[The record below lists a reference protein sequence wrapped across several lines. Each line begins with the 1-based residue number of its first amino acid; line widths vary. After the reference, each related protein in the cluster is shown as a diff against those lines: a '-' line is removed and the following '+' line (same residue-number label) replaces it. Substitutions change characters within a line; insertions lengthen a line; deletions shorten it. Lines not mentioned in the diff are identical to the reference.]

1 VPDRLTLD
9 RYAGTGRQT
18 GEEELDVDAA
28 PGELELNIAKG
39 DRLMAASS
47 TPEFNAV
54 ALSQLESMGFPT
66 VRCQKALLATG
77 NSDAEIAMS
86 WLFEHM
92 EDPGESWYVPS
103 SAYEQT
109 SILLFNPRAD
119 RVQALVSRQRTRSR

>member
-28 PGELELNIAKG
+28 PGELELNKDKG

-92 EDPGESWYVPS
+92 EDPGESWCVPS

-119 RVQALVSRQRTRSR
+119 RVQALMSRQRTRSR